1 MPVKINL
8 LKNRHTLSEAEYQRE
23 RQYYRYALTGLTMAV
38 VVTLA
43 VSIWQFIL
51 TRQLNS
57 LEETIGQST
66 QKLVGL
72 AEANAKQI
80 YLKSRLKLITAFLDD
95 RTVARQ
101 SIQRVFSISVP
112 GVSVSSATFE
122 SDSVLRIQ
130 ATATDVLSF
139 SNLVDYLQNDTDFF
153 LQVVSRGVTRLQDGT
168 YQMDL
173 ALTIPKG

>member
-23 RQYYRYALTGLTMAV
+23 RLYYRYAVTGLTIAV
-38 VVTLA
+38 VITVA
-43 VSIWQFIL
+43 VSIWQFML

-57 LEETIGQST
+57 LEESIGQSS

-80 YLKSRLKLITAFLDD
+80 YLKSRLKLITSFLDD
-95 RTVARQ
+95 RSVARQ
-101 SIQRVFSISVP
+101 SVQRVFSISVP

-130 ATATDVLSF
+130 ASAADVLSF
-139 SNLVDYLQNDTDFF
+139 SDLVDYLENEDEFF
-153 LQVVSRGVTRLQDGT
+153 LQVVSRGVTRLQDGS